1 MYSSTVLI
9 VASCYMPR
17 NNILNGS
24 TPYMAPIHTQ
34 YKNNNRQSSL
44 IQTNIQTTNINNK
57 QNVHISKLY
66 NYIIMT
72 KLYLSVID

>member
-17 NNILNGS
+17 NNMLNGS

-44 IQTNIQTTNINNK
+44 IQTNTQTTNINNK
-57 QNVHISKLY
+57 
-66 NYIIMT
+66 
-72 KLYLSVID
+72 